1 MYINRNPNINNNK
14 KYDALKY
21 EDEKETFGDKS
32 KYINV
37 SYHIRKLFSYCDADI
52 LRIENNLIIYNS
64 IIDNIKKNGNRLIK
78 KEIEKIIREKE
89 ENKNYCLKDDMK
101 EEYKIN
107 NFDLKKVE
115 LDFKFIECSLCFE
128 LIKIICIQ
136 ECNHTYCFLCFYRLL
151 YMQIKENNYENTD
164 NINNNNNTTG
174 QNAINNVR
182 SNSYVNSRSYSYR
195 DRGRN
200 RNYDESYHQNHRTN
214 IQNDKFNYAFDKEKM
229 KCPFC
234 KERNEYIFFCLNNF
248 YTYFTYNNL
257 LQTLLEPDEVDML
270 AGDNENKNID
280 ESEIVGKQLKFSRSL
295 EKDQINDKRESID
308 NISVEMDEQNIVK
321 KYSSDICKEIEDIE
335 EIEKLTSKNYDD
347 IQKEQA
353 DLLEKNKLKKI
364 FSSHYDDI
372 IILRNIL
379 KKDPKSNEDTT
390 KNAKKVENMYLF
402 NHYEKYI
409 KRKKDKTKHIL
420 NGCAN
425 SLKRYAFFSKI
436 FVDTEK
442 KIFYE
447 YYYIYSLSTLLT
459 SYACLLTPCID
470 YWVKV
475 QNKKVEKFKLNNN
488 HKINKYF
495 EYIYIYNKQNLLRK
509 KNDSIYDKYHQYTR
523 DAHNISELESE
534 STDHYF
540 NVIDIFYKT
549 CFTNLDNI
557 TNLKHLNKYCYTRLS
572 ELCKHLSEHKKTYC
586 DICVGNND
594 NNFLFE
600 YNIFLKKNV
609 KAHIEYGEQISENKY
624 KIRHIYCHI
633 CSYYLY
639 DFDTYMSHI
648 NKYHFFCKFCFN
660 KKNPEIK
667 GVEKNE
673 IDDVV
678 YYDQLHLHVYK
689 DYDNLFAHYKKKHH
703 PCLYEQCIFVVFD
716 NRMDL
721 CLHLAEKHE
730 EKGSNKRNKIAFSI
744 GGASYNEIRNSANN
758 NSSNRGRN
766 NTYNDR
772 NDYGNNINIIQL
784 NNDKGNSNTCENEED
799 NNREKIDIN
808 NYKCIYDFKSFS
820 DSWYFEYFI
829 EIKMIN
835 FVEYFKNKK
844 TIFLQIMK
852 KDLESIVNI
861 LDILTKNNNDFY
873 LSNEEIIDLTKSVID
888 TDFGAEQKKNNF
900 FIFKIFFDGIIEKI
914 DYLLYNKEDLE
925 KHYLNLFFNI
935 IIYRSFILYY
945 SFFFM
950 HLSDKK
956 TILGK
961 INSDTNSNKNK
972 KSANNSNEKKEK
984 NDAIYNYNNNKSMVN
999 LRQKFENA
1007 TKININELSKYGFLY
1022 LTFLFFKIEN
1032 NALEKVYTNIKSI
1045 YTLCNNTW
1053 KDIEAANK
1061 RITLACESATN
1072 SKDVKNKNNDNS
1084 LISSGNKK
1092 GSNTASV
1099 KCSSEKNNSNVK
1111 GKEKGSSLFDAINSK
1126 NNLMELENIS
1136 NLIKKSFKNKNPNT
1150 IIINHI
1156 YDQKWDI
1163 CKKVSFD
1170 MLYCIEP
1177 SLNLVSFFYLFIS
1190 NYLSAYQKDPC
1201 VNKFV
1206 NISNENKKN
1215 ILKKIALDVD
1225 LTSLTTISKDLS
1237 NFVNARA
1244 LEECLSTG
1252 PEYYRIRK
1260 DIEFIL
1266 RNRNTNNAINNGSSY
1281 NRFSNT
1287 YRGSE
1292 KYKNIEDQ
1300 KVSSNLYDISL
1311 SLRNRFLN
1319 IIKSSKINELYY
1331 IYFYVSSIINT
1342 TNTNK
1347 NSDIQKNDDFPSLA
1361 SNNMNDRTSSIAT
1374 ISRFSINNSNNTNHK
1389 GSNTSNQLSTN
1400 GKRNKIG
1407 SNSRNNNS
1415 SNLNNED
1422 KNINSYK
1429 HKVENNKNTSLN
1441 SKGGSLDVEYP
1452 PLPKPKTDDEI
1463 FPFLISS
1470 NNKTKT
1476 KDNKSGALNK
1486 DIPLNWKKNGSNT
1499 SKNKGKEEPKKKTN
1513 NATTDLLS
1521 LSSNKIEK
1529 SNKTGKN
1536 KADKNPISNYYKSFN
1551 IDEFP
1556 APSLLADQKKLLE
1569 QNSQKK
1575 KKKKK
1580 KEKND
1585 DNNSDSKYFYS
1596 SDDNTFSNSKSSPK
1610 KKKNVTVPDGNITY
1624 TIKKSNKVKCCSM
1637 CTYENPYERKRC
1649 ELCENPL

>member
-14 KYDALKY
+14 RYDALKY
-21 EDEKETFGDKS
+21 EDETDTFVDDS

-78 KEIEKIIREKE
+78 TEIEKIIREKE
-89 ENKNYCLKDDMK
+89 ENKNYCLKDEMK

-128 LIKIICIQ
+128 LIKIVCIQ

-151 YMQIKENNYENTD
+151 YMQIKENNYENNDTTTTTTTT
-164 NINNNNNTTG
+164 NNNNNNITG
-174 QNAINNVR
+174 QNALNNVR
-182 SNSYVNSRSYSYR
+182 NNNYINSRSYSYR
-195 DRGRN
+195 DRSGN
-200 RNYDESYHQNHRTN
+200 RNYDDSYHQNSRTN
-214 IQNDKFNYAFDKEKM
+214 DTRRNIKNDKYNYAFDKEKM

-270 AGDNENKNID
+270 AGDDDNNNMN
-280 ESEIVGKQLKFSRSL
+280 ESEIAVKQLKLNGKF
-295 EKDQINDKRESID
+295 ENNQINDKRESID
-308 NISVEMDEQNIVK
+308 NINIEIDEQNTIN
-321 KYSSDICKEIEDIE
+321 KYSKDVCKEIEDIE
-335 EIEKLTSKNYDD
+335 EIEKLTSKNYNDT
-347 IQKEQA
+347 QKEQVN
-353 DLLEKNKLKKI
+353 LLEKNKLKKI
-364 FSSHYDDI
+364 FSSDYDDI

-379 KKDPKSNEDTT
+379 KKDPKSNEDTIKNT
-390 KNAKKVENMYLF
+390 KKSENMYLF
-402 NHYEKYI
+402 NYYEKYI
-409 KRKKDKTKHIL
+409 KRKKYKTKYIL

-447 YYYIYSLSTLLT
+447 YYYIYTLSTLLT
-459 SYACLLTPCID
+459 SYVCLLTPCID

-475 QNKKVEKFKLNNN
+475 QEKKVEKFKLNNSN
-488 HKINKYF
+488 KINKYF
-495 EYIYIYNKQNLLRK
+495 EYLYIHNKKNILRK
-509 KNDSIYDKYHQYTR
+509 KNDSIYDKYHQHTKY
-523 DAHNISELESE
+523 AHRINEFESE

-557 TNLKHLNKYCYTRLS
+557 ANLKHLDKYCYHRLS
-572 ELCKHLSEHKKTYC
+572 DLCKHLSEHKKTYC

-600 YNIFLKKNV
+600 YNIFFKKYV
-609 KAHIEYGEQISENKY
+609 KAHIEYGDQISENKY

-639 DFDTYMSHI
+639 DFDTYMNHI

-667 GVEKNE
+667 GPEKND
-673 IDDVV
+673 IDDIV

-716 NRMDL
+716 NKMDL

-730 EKGSNKRNKIAFSI
+730 EKGSSKRNKIAFSI
-744 GGASYNEIRNSANN
+744 GGASYNEIRNNANN
-758 NSSNRGRN
+758 NRN
-766 NTYNDR
+766 NTYS
-772 NDYGNNINIIQL
+772 YGNNNNAIQV
-784 NNDKGNSNTCENEED
+784 NNEKTNSNIYENEED

-808 NYKCIYDFKSFS
+808 NYKCIYDFKKFS

-844 TIFLQIMK
+844 TIFLQIIK
-852 KDLESIVNI
+852 TDLESIVNI
-861 LDILTKNNNDFY
+861 LDILKKKNRDFY
-873 LSNEEIIDLTKSVID
+873 ISNEEIIDITKSVID
-888 TDFGAEQKKNNF
+888 TDFGIEQKKNNF

-950 HLSDKK
+950 HLSEKK

-961 INSDTNSNKNK
+961 ITNNTSSSKTKKN
-972 KSANNSNEKKEK
+972 ANNSNDKKEK
-984 NDAIYNYNNNKSMVN
+984 NDSIYNYNNNKSMVN
-999 LRQKFENA
+999 LRHKFEEA

-1022 LTFLFFKIEN
+1022 LIFLFFKIEN
-1032 NALEKVYTNIKSI
+1032 NVLENIYSNIKGI
-1045 YTLCNNTW
+1045 HILCNNTW
-1053 KDIEAANK
+1053 KDIEAVNK
-1061 RITLACESATN
+1061 RITLACDNDTN
-1072 SKDVKNKNNDNS
+1072 TMDGKNKNNDKS

-1092 GSNTASV
+1092 SNNTTSM
-1099 KCSSEKNNSNVK
+1099 KCNNEKNNTNVK
-1111 GKEKGSSLFDAINSK
+1111 GKEKLSSLFDVINSK
-1126 NNLMELENIS
+1126 NNLMELENIY
-1136 NLIKKSFKNKNPNT
+1136 NLIKKCFKNKNPNNN
-1150 IIINHI
+1150 IISHI

-1170 MLYCIEP
+1170 LLYCVEP
-1177 SLNLVSFFYLFIS
+1177 HLNLVSFFYLFIS
-1190 NYLSAYQKDPC
+1190 NYLSVHQKDPC

-1206 NISNENKKN
+1206 NISNENKKY

-1266 RNRNTNNAINNGSSY
+1266 RNRNTNNIVNNSSNY
-1281 NRFSNT
+1281 NKFSNT
-1287 YRGSE
+1287 YKGSE

-1300 KVSSNLYDISL
+1300 KGNSNLYDISL

-1319 IIKSSKINELYY
+1319 IIKSSKISELYY

-1342 TNTNK
+1342 INTNK
-1347 NSDIQKNDDFPSLA
+1347 NSDINKNEDFPSLA
-1361 SNNMNDRTSSIAT
+1361 SNNCNDRTCNIPT
-1374 ISRFSINNSNNTNHK
+1374 TSRFSAVTSNNTNVR
-1389 GSNTSNQLSTN
+1389 GNNN
-1400 GKRNKIG
+1400 
-1407 SNSRNNNS
+1407 RNNNN
-1415 SNLNNED
+1415 SNLNDED

-1429 HKVENNKNTSLN
+1429 HKVENNKNKLLN
-1441 SKGGSLDVEYP
+1441 SKNDVLNTEYP
-1452 PLPKPKTDDEI
+1452 PLPKQKNDDDS
-1463 FPFLISS
+1463 FSFLISK
-1470 NNKTKT
+1470 NNKTKP
-1476 KDNKSGALNK
+1476 KDSKPELSNK
-1486 DIPLNWKKNGSNT
+1486 DIPLNWKKNESNT
-1499 SKNKGKEEPKKKTN
+1499 SKYKEKEEEKKKKKTN
-1513 NATTDLLS
+1513 NTTADYTNTDLLS
-1521 LSSNKIEK
+1521 LSPNKNEK
-1529 SNKTGKN
+1529 NKSEKN
-1536 KADKNPISNYYKSFN
+1536 KSEKNKAEKTKADKNKAEKNSTSNYYKSFN

-1556 APSLLADQKKLLE
+1556 APADVADQKKLLE
-1569 QNSQKK
+1569 QKKNSQKK

-1580 KEKND
+1580 KK
-1585 DNNSDSKYFYS
+1585 
-1596 SDDNTFSNSKSSPK
+1596 
-1610 KKKNVTVPDGNITY
+1610 
-1624 TIKKSNKVKCCSM
+1624 
-1637 CTYENPYERKRC
+1637 
-1649 ELCENPL
+1649 

>member
-14 KYDALKY
+14 RYDALKY
-21 EDEKETFGDKS
+21 EDEKETFVDKP

-89 ENKNYCLKDDMK
+89 ENKNYCLKDEMK

-151 YMQIKENNYENTD
+151 YMQIKENNYENND
-164 NINNNNNTTG
+164 SSNNNNNNNNVTG
-174 QNAINNVR
+174 QNALNNVR
-182 SNSYVNSRSYSYR
+182 NNNHINSRSYSYR
-195 DRGRN
+195 DRGGN
-200 RNYDESYHQNHRTN
+200 LNYDESYHQNSRTN
-214 IQNDKFNYAFDKEKM
+214 DTRKNIKNDKFNYAFDKEKM

-257 LQTLLEPDEVDML
+257 LQTLLEHDEVDML
-270 AGDNENKNID
+270 GGYDEDNNMN
-280 ESEIVGKQLKFSRSL
+280 ESEIMVKQLKFSGSFENDR
-295 EKDQINDKRESID
+295 IYDKRESIN
-308 NISVEMDEQNIVK
+308 NINIEMDEQNTIN
-321 KYSSDICKEIEDIE
+321 KYSVDICKEIEDVE
-335 EIEKLTSKNYDD
+335 EIEKLTSKNYNDM
-347 IQKEQA
+347 QKEQA
-353 DLLEKNKLKKI
+353 NLLEKNKLKKI
-364 FSSHYDDI
+364 FSSDYDDI

-379 KKDPKSNEDTT
+379 KKYPNSNEDTIKNT
-390 KNAKKVENMYLF
+390 KKGENMYLF
-402 NHYEKYI
+402 NYYEKYI
-409 KRKKDKTKHIL
+409 KRKKYKTKYIL

-459 SYACLLTPCID
+459 SYVCLLTPCID

-488 HKINKYF
+488 NKINKYF
-495 EYIYIYNKQNLLRK
+495 EYIYIHNKQNLLRK

-523 DAHNISELESE
+523 NDHHISELESE

-557 TNLKHLNKYCYTRLS
+557 TNLKHLNKYCYNRLS
-572 ELCKHLSEHKKTYC
+572 DLCKHLSEHKKTYC

-600 YNIFLKKNV
+600 YNIFLKKHV

-667 GVEKNE
+667 GLEKND
-673 IDDVV
+673 IDDIV

-689 DYDNLFAHYKKKHH
+689 DYDNIFAHYKKKHH

-716 NRMDL
+716 NKMDL

-730 EKGSNKRNKIAFSI
+730 ERGSSKRNKIAFSI
-744 GGASYNEIRNSANN
+744 GGASYNEIRNNANN
-758 NSSNRGRN
+758 NRN
-766 NTYNDR
+766 NTYSYR
-772 NDYGNNINIIQL
+772 NDYGNNINAIQV
-784 NNDKGNSNTCENEED
+784 NNEKTNSNICENEED
-799 NNREKIDIN
+799 KNREKIDIN
-808 NYKCIYDFKSFS
+808 NYKCIYDFKNFS

-844 TIFLQIMK
+844 TIFLHIIK
-852 KDLESIVNI
+852 KDLEFIENI
-861 LDILTKNNNDFY
+861 LGILTKKNADFY
-873 LSNEEIIDLTKSVID
+873 ISNEEIINITKSVID
-888 TDFGAEQKKNNF
+888 TDFGIEQKKNNF

-950 HLSDKK
+950 HLSEKK
-956 TILGK
+956 TTLGK
-961 INSDTNSNKNK
+961 INNNTNSSKTKKNV
-972 KSANNSNEKKEK
+972 NNSNEKREK
-984 NDAIYNYNNNKSMVN
+984 NDSIYNYNNNKSMAN
-999 LRQKFENA
+999 LRHKFEDA
-1007 TKININELSKYGFLY
+1007 TKSNINELSKYGFLY

-1032 NALEKVYTNIKSI
+1032 NVLENIHSNIKGI

-1053 KDIEAANK
+1053 KDIEAVNK
-1061 RITLACESATN
+1061 RITLACENDTN
-1072 SKDVKNKNNDNS
+1072 AIDGKSKNNDNP
-1084 LISSGNKK
+1084 LIISGNKK
-1092 GSNTASV
+1092 SNNITSI
-1099 KCSSEKNNSNVK
+1099 KFNNEKNNTNVK
-1111 GKEKGSSLFDAINSK
+1111 GKEIVSSLFDVINSK
-1126 NNLMELENIS
+1126 NNLMELENIY
-1136 NLIKKSFKNKNPNT
+1136 NLIKKCFKNKNPNNN
-1150 IIINHI
+1150 IINHI

-1177 SLNLVSFFYLFIS
+1177 HLNLVSFFYLFIS
-1190 NYLSAYQKDPC
+1190 NYLSAYQKDSC

-1225 LTSLTTISKDLS
+1225 LASLTTISKDLS

-1266 RNRNTNNAINNGSSY
+1266 RNRNTNNIVNNGSNH

-1300 KVSSNLYDISL
+1300 KVNSNLYDISL

-1347 NSDIQKNDDFPSLA
+1347 NNDVNKNEDFPSLA
-1361 SNNMNDRTSSIAT
+1361 SNNINDRTSNIAT
-1374 ISRFSINNSNNTNHK
+1374 ISRFSVINSNNTNLRANH
-1389 GSNTSNQLSTN
+1389 T
-1400 GKRNKIG
+1400 
-1407 SNSRNNNS
+1407 RNNNN
-1415 SNLNNED
+1415 SNLSNED
-1422 KNINSYK
+1422 ININSYK
-1429 HKVENNKNTSLN
+1429 YKVENNKNKSLS
-1441 SKGGSLDVEYP
+1441 SKGDALNAEYP
-1452 PLPKPKTDDEI
+1452 PLPKQKTDEDN
-1463 FPFLISS
+1463 FSFLISK
-1470 NNKTKT
+1470 NNKTKP
-1476 KDNKSGALNK
+1476 KDSKSELSNK
-1486 DIPLNWKKNGSNT
+1486 DISLNWKKNGSNT
-1499 SKNKGKEEPKKKTN
+1499 SKYKEKEEEKKKQKNNKKTN
-1513 NATTDLLS
+1513 NTTADHTNTNLLS
-1521 LSSNKIEK
+1521 LIPNKIEK
-1529 SNKTGKN
+1529 SNKNEKN
-1536 KADKNPISNYYKSFN
+1536 KAEKNATSNYYKSFN

-1556 APSLLADQKKLLE
+1556 APADVVDQKKLLE
-1569 QNSQKK
+1569 QKQNSQKK
-1575 KKKKK
+1575 KKNY
-1580 KEKND
+1580 E
-1585 DNNSDSKYFYS
+1585 NNSDSKHFYS
-1596 SDDNTFSNSKSSPK
+1596 SDDNTLSNSKSSPK
-1610 KKKNVTVPDGNITY
+1610 KKKKNVIVPEGNITY
-1624 TIKKSNKVKCCSM
+1624 TIKKNNKVKCCSM
-1637 CTYENPYERKRC
+1637 CTYENPYERKIC